1 MPANL
6 LFIAQSDLTYSMA
19 PSRTSTVKQLR
30 RALIACIAYSKDRV
44 CPVRTGLRDRRVK
57 ALAIALRH
65 RVILSAV

>member
-1 MPANL
+1 
-6 LFIAQSDLTYSMA
+6 MA